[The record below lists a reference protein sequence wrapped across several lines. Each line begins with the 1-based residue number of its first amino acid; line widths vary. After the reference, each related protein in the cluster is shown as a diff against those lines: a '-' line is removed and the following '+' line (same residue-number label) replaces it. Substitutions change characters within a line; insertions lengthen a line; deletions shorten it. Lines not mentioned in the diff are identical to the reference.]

1 MCPTEPLQTMSRA
14 KAEAFSEKLLLA
26 LNYGSLCLMVSTG
39 HRTGIFHALQE
50 LPPATP
56 EEIEK
61 KAGLTER
68 YVQEWL
74 GVMFD
79 RNSSA
84 GINLCASKY

>member
-1 MCPTEPLQTMSRA
+1 MMKENREDL
-14 KAEAFSEKLLLA
+14 KLLSS
-26 LNYGSLCLMVSTG
+26 YIDG
-39 HRTGIFHALQE
+39 E
-50 LPPATP
+50 LSP